1 MSEYKVSTTSPSL
14 WTNEKF
20 WGAVIALIVVIIA
33 QFIPSFQ
40 LDQEAVAKAVLVIAL
55 YAAGVVV
62 DPGAPGWKG
71 VLQSRKFWAAV
82 VAVVANFLTAF
93 QIQLPYGLT
102 YDQITDLI
110 TAIVSAMVLNFALT
124 KPVLGTRLIR

>member
-1 MSEYKVSTTSPSL
+1 MSVNNSTPASL

-20 WGAVIALIVVIIA
+20 WGAVIALIVVIVA
-33 QFIPSFQ
+33 QFVPNFQ
-40 LDQEAVAKAVLVIAL
+40 LDQEAVSKAVLVIAL
-55 YAAGVVV
+55 YAAGVLV

-71 VLQSRKFWAAV
+71 ILQSRKFWAAA

-102 YDQITDLI
+102 YEQITDLV
-110 TAIVSAMVLNFALT
+110 TAIASALVLNFALT
-124 KPVLGTRLIR
+124 KPPA

>member
-1 MSEYKVSTTSPSL
+1 MSVNNSTPASL

-20 WGAVIALIVVIIA
+20 WGAVIALIVVIVA
-33 QFIPSFQ
+33 QFGPTFQ
-40 LDQEAVAKAVLVIAL
+40 LDQDAVAKAGLVIAL
-55 YAAGVVV
+55 YAAGVLV

-71 VLQSRKFWAAV
+71 IFQSRKFWAAA

-102 YDQITDLI
+102 YEQITDLV
-110 TAIVSAMVLNFALT
+110 TAIASALVLNFALT
-124 KPVLGTRLIR
+124 KPPA